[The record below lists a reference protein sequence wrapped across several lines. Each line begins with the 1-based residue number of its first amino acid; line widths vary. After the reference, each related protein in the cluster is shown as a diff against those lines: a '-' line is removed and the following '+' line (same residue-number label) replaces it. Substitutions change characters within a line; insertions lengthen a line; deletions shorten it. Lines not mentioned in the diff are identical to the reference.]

1 MMKVREG
8 STRGKLFCV
17 KEGVEMV
24 PAEEIELSV
33 LTARIVRSVCAPRP
47 LKQTR
52 YLSSVRESMV
62 APVLNAY
69 PEKAN
74 AAGATGTTQK
84 LRRGRGCYVLVFTYS
99 SARRSLRR

>member
-17 KEGVEMV
+17 KQGVEMV

-52 YLSSVRESMV
+52 YLSSVRKSMV

-69 PEKAN
+69 PEKQTRRVRR
-74 AAGATGTTQK
+74 GQPQK